1 MRRLTPS
8 TTSCSKQSGLDA
20 VYAENEKRAREA
32 AERRLDMREA
42 VIERKLSRM
51 LPERYRFASVTDAK
65 CGEWLSGYMV
75 GERRNLLMV
84 GDVGTTKTTQAYA
97 LLKELM
103 RAGINCTFDTAGG
116 HLRHIKR
123 AYGGEF
129 TEEEVMEQLESVPV
143 LFIDDLGKESPT
155 EWAVEHLFD
164 IVDERVAR
172 MKPVV
177 VTSNLHATGLRERYG
192 EAGKALVSRLAGD
205 AVVAAFDG
213 ADRRLS

>member
-1 MRRLTPS
+1 MQLTKS
-8 TTSCSKQSGLDA
+8 TTSCSEPRGISA
-20 VYAENEKRAREA
+20 VYAENEARAMDAARDRLRRREA
-32 AERRLDMREA
+32 A
-42 VIERKLSRM
+42 IERKLGRM
-51 LPERYRFASVTDAK
+51 LPERYKDAQVADPK
-65 CGEWLSGYMV
+65 CREWLMGYMG

-103 RAGINCTFDTAGG
+103 RSGINCTFDTAGG

-123 AYGGEF
+123 AYDGDF

-155 EWAVEHLFD
+155 PWAVEHLFD
-164 IVDERVAR
+164 LIDERVAR
-172 MKPVV
+172 RKPVV
-177 VTSNLHATGLRERYG
+177 VTSNLHAPGLRERYG
-192 EAGKALVSRLAGD
+192 EAGRALVSRLAGD